1 MDTHLMLVF
10 SNPTEGKETEFNTWY
25 EGTHIPEMLGTP
37 GVVAARRYEMSPPE
51 GMPAPPQKYL
61 AVYELDGDL
70 AEVFAA
76 INERGQSGAI
86 SRGEAT
92 DRESVAMW
100 VYAPPDRA
108 DHRVTTRGRVR
119 MATEEELFSGKTA
132 VITGAGSGIG
142 AALARHAAGL
152 GMRLVLADVAE
163 ERLAE
168 VAAEVGGS
176 AEILAV
182 RTDVTD
188 AAAVDRLA
196 GRAYDELG
204 PVRLLFNN
212 AGIESTG
219 PLWALTPQRWDLMMR
234 VNVYGVFHG
243 ISAFVPRML
252 ADGGP
257 ASIVNTSS
265 IGGLSTGPFQGAYIA
280 SKFAVQA
287 LTECLH
293 MELRAQKAPIAV
305 SVVTPG
311 PVATQIFEDAV
322 ALEGAPGVDGYRSTM
337 RTMLRDQGMTPDQAA
352 SIIFEGVTAGRFWIF
367 THPEMMQQVVTRRAD
382 MILNQTVPTPR
393 LPT

>member
-1 MDTHLMLVF
+1 
-10 SNPTEGKETEFNTWY
+10 
-25 EGTHIPEMLGTP
+25 
-37 GVVAARRYEMSPPE
+37 
-51 GMPAPPQKYL
+51 
-61 AVYELDGDL
+61 
-70 AEVFAA
+70 
-76 INERGQSGAI
+76 
-86 SRGEAT
+86 
-92 DRESVAMW
+92 
-100 VYAPPDRA
+100 
-108 DHRVTTRGRVR
+108 

-152 GMRLVLADVAE
+152 NMRLVLADVAE
-163 ERLAE
+163 DRLAE
-168 VAAEVGGS
+168 VAKEVGRS
-176 AEILAV
+176 SDVLAV
-182 RTDVTD
+182 PTDVTD
-188 AAAVDRLA
+188 AAAVERLA
-196 GRAYDELG
+196 ARAYEELG

-234 VNVYGVFHG
+234 VNVSGVFHG

-257 ASIVNTSS
+257 AAIVNTSS

-293 MELRAQKAPIAV
+293 MELQAQGSPIAV

-322 ALEGAPGVDGYRSTM
+322 ALEGAPGVDRYRSTM
-337 RTMLRDQGMTPDQAA
+337 RTMLRDEGMMPDRAA
-352 SIIFEGVTAGRFWIF
+352 SIVFEGVTEGRFWIF
-367 THPEMMQQVVTRRAD
+367 THPDMVQTVVARRAD
-382 MILNQTVPTPR
+382 MILNEKPPTPR
-393 LPT
+393 LSD